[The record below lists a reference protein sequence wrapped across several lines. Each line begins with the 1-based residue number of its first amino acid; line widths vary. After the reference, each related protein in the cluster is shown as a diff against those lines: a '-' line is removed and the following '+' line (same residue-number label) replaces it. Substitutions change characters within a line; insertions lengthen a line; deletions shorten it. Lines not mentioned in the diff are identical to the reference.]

1 MIRIFMQQDW
11 DMEKIADAL
20 KTDIAWIRQVN
31 NLFLTEPHLSDREI
45 VERLAKKK
53 KDNPM

>member
-1 MIRIFMQQDW
+1 
-11 DMEKIADAL
+11 MEKIADAL